1 VAFFIPREYQT
12 MPEFDREEQ
21 KDIIKQ
27 AIKEWLDEKAA
38 EFGYFALK
46 TVAVAAFSGLIYLA
60 LIGQGWKK

>member
-1 VAFFIPREYQT
+1 